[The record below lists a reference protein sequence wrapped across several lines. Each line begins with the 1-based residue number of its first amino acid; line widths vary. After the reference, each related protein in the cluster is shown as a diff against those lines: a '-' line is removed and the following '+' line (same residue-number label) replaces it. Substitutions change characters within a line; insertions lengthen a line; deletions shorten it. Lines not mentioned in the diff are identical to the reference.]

1 MTAFRQFLV
10 EDVKKAC
17 NFYIE
22 NQIEMLETIRLAKIQ
37 KLMTKKYF
45 PKSSEIAAIQELK
58 SKYEWE
64 PSLAYQENMD
74 KINKLLKLCSI
85 SSTDTWITLDEDYAN
100 ILYLFFQ
107 K

>member
-37 KLMTKKYF
+37 KLMSKKYF
-45 PKSSEIAAIQELK
+45 PKSSEAAAIQELK
-58 SKYEWE
+58 DKYEWE
-64 PSLAYQENMD
+64 PSLEYQVKMD

-85 SSTDTWITLDEDYAN
+85 QSTETWVTLDEDYAN
-100 ILYLFFQ
+100 ILHLFFQ